1 MDLQQSILSVVR
13 FIEVVAFLA
22 HQASLEN
29 LEVAGLVRD
38 LSLSPRKSNAKE
50 TAGQLAELLRSQPV
64 DTWKEGIAGKGSLW
78 LSKWMNFQ
86 NISKGGVLMNRLPIF
101 RAGHPGLHGNLLWD
115 HLHPAHPPAL

>member
-1 MDLQQSILSVVR
+1 MGVQQAILSVVR

-38 LSLSPRKSNAKE
+38 LSLSPRRSNAKE

-64 DTWKEGIAGKGSLW
+64 DTWKEGIAGKVGVATTGVSEIPTITSEIGGGGGGSD
-78 LSKWMNFQ
+78 S
-86 NISKGGVLMNRLPIF
+86 
-101 RAGHPGLHGNLLWD
+101 
-115 HLHPAHPPAL
+115 

>member
-1 MDLQQSILSVVR
+1 MAEQQINPPVR

-29 LEVAGLVRD
+29 LEVPALVRD

-64 DTWKEGIAGKGSLW
+64 DTWKEGIAG
-78 LSKWMNFQ
+78 
-86 NISKGGVLMNRLPIF
+86 ISSISF
-101 RAGHPGLHGNLLWD
+101 LLFG
-115 HLHPAHPPAL
+115 